1 MNNSKNIVTELKD
14 IGIDIPNGLKSPM
27 GCPLD
32 YFTNF
37 SESVLDLIKEE
48 DFLATLPKKMPY
60 EIDNNYFQL
69 SENEITSFVKAEE
82 SINFLPKTMPF
93 ALPKDYF
100 QDFENELKTK
110 IEIEKKEIKP
120 LRLTHTKTQVFS
132 IAASIIL
139 FLGLGFV
146 FLKPTKTINI
156 EQQLT
161 TISINE
167 INAYIMQH
175 QAEFATDIVTESIDE
190 TTVDVNKLEN
200 EIIESQINDLTK
212 EDLKN
217 YL

>member
-1 MNNSKNIVTELKD
+1 MNNSKNIVNELKD

-27 GCPLD
+27 DCPLD

-60 EIDNNYFQL
+60 EIDNHYFQL

-82 SINFLPKTMPF
+82 SIDFLPKTMPF

-139 FLGLGFV
+139 FLGLGFM
-146 FLKPTKTINI
+146 FLKPAKTINI

-175 QAEFATDIVTESIDE
+175 QVEFATDIVTESIDE
-190 TTVDVNKLEN
+190 TNVDVNKLEN

>member
-1 MNNSKNIVTELKD
+1 MNNSKNIVNELKD

-27 GCPLD
+27 DCPLD

-48 DFLATLPKKMPY
+48 DFWATLPKKMPY
-60 EIDNNYFQL
+60 EIDNHYFQL
-69 SENEITSFVKAEE
+69 SENEIISFVKAEE
-82 SINFLPKTMPF
+82 SIDFLPKTMPF

-139 FLGLGFV
+139 FLGLGFM

-175 QAEFATDIVTESIDE
+175 QVEFATDVVTESIDE
-190 TTVDVNKLEN
+190 TNVDVNKLEN

>member
-1 MNNSKNIVTELKD
+1 MNNSKNIVFELKD

-27 GCPLD
+27 DCPLD

-60 EIDNNYFQL
+60 EIDNHYFQL

-82 SINFLPKTMPF
+82 SIDFLPKTMPF

-100 QDFENELKTK
+100 QEFENELKTK
-110 IEIEKKEIKP
+110 TEIEKKEIKP

-139 FLGLGFV
+139 FLGLGFM

-175 QAEFATDIVTESIDE
+175 QVEFATDIVTESIDE
-190 TTVDVNKLEN
+190 TNVDVNKLEN

>member
-1 MNNSKNIVTELKD
+1 MNNSKNIVNELKD

-27 GCPLD
+27 DCPLD
-32 YFTNF
+32 FFTNF

-48 DFLATLPKKMPY
+48 DFLATMPKK
-60 EIDNNYFQL
+60 
-69 SENEITSFVKAEE
+69 
-82 SINFLPKTMPF
+82 MPF

-139 FLGLGFV
+139 FLGLGFM

-175 QAEFATDIVTESIDE
+175 QVEFATDIVTESIDE
-190 TTVDVNKLEN
+190 TNVDVNKLEN

>member
-1 MNNSKNIVTELKD
+1 MNNSKNIVNELKD

-27 GCPLD
+27 DCPLD

-60 EIDNNYFQL
+60 EIDNHYFQL
-69 SENEITSFVKAEE
+69 SENEIISFVKAEE
-82 SINFLPKTMPF
+82 SIDFLPKTMPF

-139 FLGLGFV
+139 FLGLGFM

-175 QAEFATDIVTESIDE
+175 QVEFATDIVTESIDE
-190 TTVDVNKLEN
+190 TNVDVNKLEN

>member
-1 MNNSKNIVTELKD
+1 MNNSKNIVNELKD

-27 GCPLD
+27 DCPLD

-60 EIDNNYFQL
+60 EIDNHYFQL

-82 SINFLPKTMPF
+82 SIDFLPKTMSF

-139 FLGLGFV
+139 FLGLGFM

-175 QAEFATDIVTESIDE
+175 QVEFATDIVTESIDE
-190 TTVDVNKLEN
+190 TNVDVNKLEN

>member
-1 MNNSKNIVTELKD
+1 MNNSKNIVNELKD

-27 GCPLD
+27 DCPLD

-60 EIDNNYFQL
+60 EIDNHYFQL

-82 SINFLPKTMPF
+82 SIDFLPKTMPF

-110 IEIEKKEIKP
+110 IEIKKKEIKP

-139 FLGLGFV
+139 FLGLGFM

-175 QAEFATDIVTESIDE
+175 QVEFATDIVTESIDE
-190 TTVDVNKLEN
+190 TNVDVNKLEN

>member
-1 MNNSKNIVTELKD
+1 MNNSKNIVNELKD

-27 GCPLD
+27 DCPLD

-60 EIDNNYFQL
+60 EIDNHYFQL

-82 SINFLPKTMPF
+82 SIDFLPKTMPF

-139 FLGLGFV
+139 FLGLGFM

-175 QAEFATDIVTESIDE
+175 QVEFATDIVTESIDE
-190 TTVDVNKLEN
+190 INVDVNKLEN

>member
-1 MNNSKNIVTELKD
+1 MNNSKNIVNELKD

-27 GCPLD
+27 DCPLD
-32 YFTNF
+32 YFTNL

-60 EIDNNYFQL
+60 EIDNHYFQL

-82 SINFLPKTMPF
+82 SIDFLPKTMPF

-139 FLGLGFV
+139 FLGLGFM

-175 QAEFATDIVTESIDE
+175 QVEFATDIVTESIDE
-190 TTVDVNKLEN
+190 TNVDVNKLEN

>member
-1 MNNSKNIVTELKD
+1 MNDSKNIANELKD
-14 IGIDIPNGLKSPM
+14 IGIDIPNDLKSPM
-27 GCPLD
+27 DVPFN

-48 DFLATLPKKMPY
+48 DLLATLPPRMPY
-60 EIDNNYFQL
+60 EVENNFFQL
-69 SENEITSFVKAEE
+69 NENEIISIVTTEDKLESF
-82 SINFLPKTMPF
+82 PKTMPF

-100 QDFENELKTK
+100 ERIENELKSK
-110 IEIEKKEIKP
+110 IDFQKKEIKP
-120 LRLTHTKTQVFS
+120 LRYTYTKTQVFS

-139 FLGLGFV
+139 ILGIGFL
-146 FLKPTKTINI
+146 FLKPTKTVNI
-156 EQQLT
+156 EQQLA

-175 QAEFATDIVTESIDE
+175 QAEFSTDIVTETIDE
-190 TTVDVNKLEN
+190 TSIDVNQLEN
-200 EIIESQINDLTK
+200 EIIESQINNLPI